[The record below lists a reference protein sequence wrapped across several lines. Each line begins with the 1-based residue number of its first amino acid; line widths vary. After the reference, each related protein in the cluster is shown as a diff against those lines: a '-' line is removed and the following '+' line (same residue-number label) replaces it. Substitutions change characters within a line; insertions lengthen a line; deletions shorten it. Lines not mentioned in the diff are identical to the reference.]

1 MHRKLPQ
8 ILLRRFRKWKT
19 GSSLMEWMMHQA
31 HCGHQ
36 GEGEEIEKRRG
47 LEFERR
53 RALKLK
59 AMRVEVGDEG

>member
-1 MHRKLPQ
+1 MEDRL
-8 ILLRRFRKWKT
+8 ILDGMDDASSTLRP
-19 GSSLMEWMMHQA
+19 S
-31 HCGHQ
+31 